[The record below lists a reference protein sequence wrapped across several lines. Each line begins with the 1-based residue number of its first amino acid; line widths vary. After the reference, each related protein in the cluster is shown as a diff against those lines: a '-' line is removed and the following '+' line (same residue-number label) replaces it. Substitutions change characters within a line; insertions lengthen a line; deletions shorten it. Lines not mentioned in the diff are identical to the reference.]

1 MPYSERFEEA
11 LIYAARLHRYQHRKG
26 SSIPYVTHLLA
37 VAAIVGEN
45 AGTEEEV
52 IAALLHDAVEDQG
65 GPPTRAEIRARF
77 GENVARIV
85 DGCTDTDQMPKPPW
99 RARKEAY
106 IAHIRIAEPSVR
118 LVSMA
123 DKLHNARS
131 ILADLKE
138 RGEAA
143 WEKFSGGKDGS
154 VWYYRTLADLYRAI
168 DGRPLAF
175 EFARVVD
182 EIEFVAIGPE
192 APLRPDPPRGP
203 RKRQS

>member
-11 LIYAARLHRYQHRKG
+11 LIYATRLHRDQHRKG
-26 SSIPYVTHLLA
+26 SRVPYVTHLLA

-65 GPPTRAEIRARF
+65 GPPTRAEIERRF

-85 DGCTDTDQMPKPPW
+85 DGCTDTDQIPKPPW

-106 IAHIRIAEPSVR
+106 IAHMRSAEPSVR

-143 WEKFSGGKDGS
+143 WEKFSGGKEGS
-154 VWYYRTLADLYRAI
+154 VWYYRTLADLYRAV